1 MAQNFTDD
9 QARGFTV
16 DEAKQVFCIPTDD
29 WSDHHSNIK
38 GLMVA
43 YCYSFHRPLDI
54 YDEFKMGE
62 DKANALVCDLIRN
75 QVRIPRIWD
84 KIDLYALLALLE
96 SIDLVQ
102 EAAEIYELVEYD

>member
-1 MAQNFTDD
+1 MSLDFTDD

-29 WSDHHSNIK
+29 WSDHHSDIK
-38 GLMVA
+38 GLMIV
-43 YCYSFHRPLDI
+43 YCYAFNRPFDI
-54 YDEFKMGE
+54 YDEFKMNE
-62 DKANALVCDLIRN
+62 NEANALVCELIRN
-75 QVRIPRIWD
+75 RVRIPRNWD